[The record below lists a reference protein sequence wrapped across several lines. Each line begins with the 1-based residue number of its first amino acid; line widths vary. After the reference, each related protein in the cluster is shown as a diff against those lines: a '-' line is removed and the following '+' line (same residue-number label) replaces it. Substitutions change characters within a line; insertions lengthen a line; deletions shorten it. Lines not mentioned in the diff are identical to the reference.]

1 MNSGIQNITKDP
13 AKAGRKGGLSKKGK
27 KHKLTKLKDKIGVDR
42 TEKIL
47 GQIEKNIDE
56 FVNHKDGKIRL
67 DATKAFTDY
76 YKPRKREHT
85 GNFKGTI
92 VLTTNPKIL
101 NENNNQDTANSD
113 NA

>member
-1 MNSGIQNITKDP
+1 MKGDFKDKTK
-13 AKAGRKGGLSKKGK
+13 ASLAGKKSSNKGK
-27 KHKLTKLKDKIGVDR
+27 KHKLTQLKDAIGIDR
-42 TEKIL
+42 TEAIL
-47 GQIEKNIDE
+47 SQIEKNIDE
-56 FVNHKDGKIRL
+56 FLNHEDSKIRF

-101 NENNNQDTANSD
+101 SENNNQDTINSD
-113 NA
+113 NAGR